1 MHDARSQSGHPMP
14 SVNCSFCDHAN
25 PADAKFC
32 NECGAGLGLRPC
44 SQCEAINDV
53 AATFCHQCGTLL
65 GAAAAAVAS
74 TANAEGTNGAQ
85 SSPVMRSQPGA
96 ASAADSA
103 ASLPEVGSGKTAFAS
118 PRELASAA
126 ERLDAFWRD
135 SMQAVEVARAMKGDV
150 TPAAPPP
157 PRAVDM
163 LPLRVMDDTPVID
176 AGPDPGMALRR
187 GPRIAIAAAL
197 LVVAAGV
204 VYYGYERTSIRSAAT
219 PEANAPPIATPAV
232 VTAPTT
238 ASPVIVPSTEAA
250 SNAVQATSQPPAA
263 NALTAPS
270 PAVSGD
276 AAAPSPGAVKDA
288 TVAGPQPSVPR
299 DAAVNEPA
307 AIPRDESTATAAR
320 TGASTVS
327 TAQDTAITTDT
338 STNAVGPNASD
349 AQPQVNRGSG
359 ADAASSPALS
369 ARHAPARTRPST
381 ARATTTPRSAAPRQW
396 QPAAPVVAAPPPAA
410 RTPVP
415 PMPAASCTDSTAA
428 LGLCSR

>member
-1 MHDARSQSGHPMP
+1 MP

-44 SQCEAINDV
+44 AQCDAINDV
-53 AATFCHQCGTLL
+53 AATFCHQCGALL
-65 GAAAAAVAS
+65 GAAATAVAS
-74 TANAEGTNGAQ
+74 AAKVEGAHATP
-85 SSPVMRSQPGA
+85 SSPLLRSQSGST
-96 ASAADSA
+96 SATDTT
-103 ASLPEVGSGKTAFAS
+103 ASLPEVGAGKTAFAS

-150 TPAAPPP
+150 TPPQPPA
-157 PRAVDM
+157 RAVDM

-263 NALTAPS
+263 NALTATS

-276 AAAPSPGAVKDA
+276 AAAPSPGGVKDA

-307 AIPRDESTATAAR
+307 ASPRDESTATAAR
-320 TGASTVS
+320 TDASTVS
-327 TAQDTAITTDT
+327 TPPDTAATTDT
-338 STNAVGPNASD
+338 STNALGPNAGD

-359 ADAASSPALS
+359 GDAASSPAVS

-410 RTPVP
+410 RTAVP

>member
-1 MHDARSQSGHPMP
+1 MP

-44 SQCEAINDV
+44 AQCDAINDV
-53 AATFCHQCGTLL
+53 AATFCHQCGALL
-65 GAAAAAVAS
+65 GAAATAVAS
-74 TANAEGTNGAQ
+74 AAKVEGAHATP
-85 SSPVMRSQPGA
+85 SSPLLRSQSGST
-96 ASAADSA
+96 SATDTT
-103 ASLPEVGSGKTAFAS
+103 ASLPEVGAGKTAFAS

-150 TPAAPPP
+150 TPPQPPA
-157 PRAVDM
+157 RAVDM

-204 VYYGYERTSIRSAAT
+204 VYYGYERTSIRSAAS

-238 ASPVIVPSTEAA
+238 APPVIVPSTEAA
-250 SNAVQATSQPPAA
+250 ANAVQATSQPPAA
-263 NALTAPS
+263 NALTATS

-276 AAAPSPGAVKDA
+276 AAAPSPGGVKDA
-288 TVAGPQPSVPR
+288 TVAAPQPSVPR

-307 AIPRDESTATAAR
+307 ASPRDESTATAAR

-327 TAQDTAITTDT
+327 TAPDTAATTDT
-338 STNAVGPNASD
+338 STNALGPNASD

-369 ARHAPARTRPST
+369 ARHAPARTRSST
-381 ARATTTPRSAAPRQW
+381 ARATTTPRYAAPRQW